1 MSKVSS
7 FDVPEHTDKTRQ
19 WVFKQDWALAPM
31 VCVIPLLGVS
41 FLWNRYTIVADLCAI
56 LVCFVLSKWTLN
68 IVMFWRALHQSWMR
82 WAALSCGFLLA
93 GFVAIKLQQYLW
105 QPKIA
110 PHPSWLVPSIL
121 AIFILVFVLP
131 GTISAEVNRRTQLA
145 VEQENR
151 KHRLQKQLLEAK
163 LAALQGQIEPH
174 FLYNTLANVRAL
186 IRQDAAASE
195 TMLTHLI
202 AYLRAAMPD
211 LRSPTTSLG
220 QELERAQA
228 YLQIMQI
235 RLGERL
241 QFSIEAAP
249 DTLNCLIPPL
259 SLMTLVENAIEHAV
273 ESQLHGG
280 MINISAYRDEQ
291 KLKIL
296 VEDNGPGLSSEMG
309 EGVGLLNLQERLQT
323 MYEHGAQ
330 LNFDSD
336 MEKGLRVTVLIPLQ
350 EKQDVKL

>member
-1 MSKVSS
+1 MNKVFSLEA
-7 FDVPEHTDKTRQ
+7 PTQTDQARG
-19 WVFKQDWALAPM
+19 WMFKQDWALMP
-31 VCVIPLLGVS
+31 VLCVILLLGVS
-41 FLWNRYTIVADLCAI
+41 LLWHRYAVVADLCAI
-56 LVCFVLSKWTLN
+56 LVCFVLSKWALN
-68 IVMFWRALHQSWMR
+68 LVMLWRALQHSWMR
-82 WAALSCGFLLA
+82 WAALLSGFLLA
-93 GFVAIKLQQYLW
+93 GLVAIQLQQSLW
-105 QPKIA
+105 PPKIS
-110 PHPSWLVPSIL
+110 PHPTWMLPSIL
-121 AIFILVFVLP
+121 AIFIFVFVLP
-131 GTISAEVNRRTQLA
+131 GTITAEVNRRTQLA
-145 VEQENR
+145 IEQEDR

-235 RLGERL
+235 RLGDRL
-241 QFSIEAAP
+241 HFRIEAAP

-273 ESQLHGG
+273 EPQLHGG
-280 MINISAYRDEQ
+280 LIQISAHRDGQ
-291 KLKIL
+291 QLKII

-309 EGVGLLNLQERLQT
+309 EGVGLLNLQERLQA
-323 MYEHGAQ
+323 MYEQGAQ

-336 MEKGLRVTVLIPLQ
+336 MEKGLRVTVRIPLL
-350 EKQDVKL
+350 EKRDVNL